1 MKKPTPASSDA
12 AATGGLDISL
22 VAALAKI
29 AGQHDLS
36 EVEIEHNGL
45 KIRVA
50 RERAP
55 AAVTHMVAAPAPVPA
70 AAPAAPAPVA
80 AADVPPAE
88 HPGAVKSPMVGTA
101 YLRPSPESKAFV
113 EIGAMVKAGEKILLV
128 EAMKTFNEIL
138 APKSGRVAQILV
150 EDGTPVEYGQAL
162 MVIE

>member
-1 MKKPTPASSDA
+1 
-12 AATGGLDISL
+12 
-22 VAALAKI
+22 
-29 AGQHDLS
+29 
-36 EVEIEHNGL
+36 
-45 KIRVA
+45 
-50 RERAP
+50 
-55 AAVTHMVAAPAPVPA
+55 
-70 AAPAAPAPVA
+70 
-80 AADVPPAE
+80 
-88 HPGAVKSPMVGTA
+88 MVGTA